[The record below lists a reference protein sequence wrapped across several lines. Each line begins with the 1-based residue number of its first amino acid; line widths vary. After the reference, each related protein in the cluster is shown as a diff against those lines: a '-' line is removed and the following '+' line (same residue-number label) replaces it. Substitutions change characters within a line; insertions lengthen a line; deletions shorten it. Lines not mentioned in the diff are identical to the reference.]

1 MEQINNFIE
10 AIKQKELIDVLI
22 AIGIIILFYIMRN
35 VFSNMIIKIFKVKG
49 SEKQKLKNSE
59 TSKGLKTIF
68 ICIGVYIALLI
79 LNLEASWFSLC
90 SKILRIVIII
100 SVTRIISE
108 LISPES

>member
-68 ICIGVYIALLI
+68 ICIGVYIALNNI
-79 LNLEASWFSLC
+79 D
-90 SKILRIVIII
+90 
-100 SVTRIISE
+100 SVTAYIDIIPTCE
-108 LISPES
+108 NFKLTFIILVVK